1 MFQRKGKHSQNDI
14 YNIRI
19 HRDIQRHTERE
30 RERLGEY
37 IKVMVQSWATNKKK
51 NLVALRACNYQS
63 TGLRTT
69 QTTTMTNK
77 QRSTVVVSFFCIYF
91 FFISLSRM
99 AFFLFLQQ
107 NFSQP
112 TLSQAIITHTISP
125 MLKNPHTK
133 PFFCCCY
140 CCYPFRVL
148 FLYFWRV
155 RLNAKAQ
162 SSAFKVFS
170 PFFFISFFFFI
181 FFLPFRRS
189 FEYFVELKSHTT

>member
-19 HRDIQRHTERE
+19 HRDTQRET
-30 RERLGEY
+30 LGKY

-91 FFISLSRM
+91 FFIHIALSHG
-99 AFFLFLQQ
+99 FFFASPAKFQSANLVASNYYTY
-107 NFSQP
+107 NFSYVEKS
-112 TLSQAIITHTISP
+112 THKTIFLLLLLLLSVSCAFS
-125 MLKNPHTK
+125 
-133 PFFCCCY
+133 
-140 CCYPFRVL
+140 VL
-148 FLYFWRV
+148 L
-155 RLNAKAQ
+155 AC
-162 SSAFKVFS
+162 AFKCKG
-170 PFFFISFFFFI
+170 I
-181 FFLPFRRS
+181 
-189 FEYFVELKSHTT
+189 VERI